1 MTELAGTD
9 AAGRAAVDD
18 QPDPDPGAHGHIGE
32 ILKAPAAAPADFGQR
47 GTVDVGVETDRH
59 GESRLQRSEQIGA
72 LPVALVRRADA
83 AILAGG
89 GSKMPRGEGCDAE
102 AGETG
107 GSPQSVHERKRVVE

>member
-1 MTELAGTD
+1 MTDLAVTD

-72 LPVALVRRADA
+72 LPVALVRRRSEEHTSELQSLMR
-83 AILAGG
+83 ISSAGF
-89 GSKMPRGEGCDAE
+89 C
-102 AGETG
+102 
-107 GSPQSVHERKRVVE
+107 